1 VRILLTGA
9 NGQLGWELRRT
20 LAPLGELAAFDRQ
33 GLDLADPDQIV
44 HRVREVRPEV
54 IVNAAAYTAVD
65 KAESEPELAHAANAL
80 APGVLAEEAKR
91 LDAILVHYSTDYVFD
106 GEKQEPY
113 TEDDPPNPISVYGRT
128 KLEGERAIAASGCRH
143 LTLRTS
149 WVYGT
154 RGRNFLLTM
163 LRLARER
170 RTLRVVDDQIGAP
183 TWCREIADATAALL
197 AQPEL
202 ATPGPDGL
210 YHLCAAGHT
219 SWFGFARAI
228 FGSPEL
234 AGLGIPEPTLEAI
247 PTSAYPTPA
256 RRPRNS
262 RLDCNRLASRAGLR
276 MAGWDEALRRCMAE
290 LRAPPSTRG
299 PENGSAPGTPVP
311 AA

>member
-1 VRILLTGA
+1 V
-9 NGQLGWELRRT
+9 GWELQRA
-20 LAPLGELAAFDRQ
+20 LAPLGEIAAVDMAH
-33 GLDLADPDQIV
+33 LDLADSDAV
-44 HRVREVRPEV
+44 RARVRELRPRI

-65 KAESEPELAHAANAL
+65 RAESEPELARAVNAV
-80 APGVLAEEAKR
+80 APRVLAEEALR

-106 GEKQEPY
+106 GEKAGAY
-113 TEDDPPNPISVYGRT
+113 TEDDTPNPLSEYGRT

-163 LRLARER
+163 LQAARER
-170 RTLRVVDDQIGAP
+170 RALRVVDDQIGAP

-202 ATPGPDGL
+202 AVTGAEGL

-228 FGSPEL
+228 FASPEL
-234 AGLGIPEPTLEAI
+234 RRLGIDPPVVEPI
-247 PTSAYPTPA
+247 PSSAYPTPA

-262 RLDCNRLASRAGLR
+262 RLDCSRIERRARLR
-276 MAGWDEALRRCMAE
+276 MARWDEALGRCMAE
-290 LRAPPSTRG
+290 LQSL
-299 PENGSAPGTPVP
+299 P
-311 AA
+311 A